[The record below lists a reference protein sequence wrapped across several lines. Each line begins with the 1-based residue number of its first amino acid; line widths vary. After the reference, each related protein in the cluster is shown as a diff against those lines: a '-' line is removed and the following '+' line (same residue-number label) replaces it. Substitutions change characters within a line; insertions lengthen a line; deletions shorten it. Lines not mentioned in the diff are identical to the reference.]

1 MANHSPYLNGRTS
14 SHLNPVRYPLFV
26 WRFVSGLS
34 GQNTTYTITAASERE
49 ARLQLKPQL
58 SAVRLIFAARIRVQ
72 TEKPVTGMT
81 SEDFCK
87 NRLPEKFIRAYA
99 CPAPH
104 KTGAGFDSLI
114 VRAGSRYVSDK
125 RFFCARNPSCNR
137 IIMAGRDGETVR
149 SAGSSNASLS
159 TLSRPATMFDSVLA
173 RLLNLVRGAANMANH
188 FPYLNGRTSSHLNP
202 VRYPLF
208 VWRFVSGL
216 SGQSDQNNTTYTI
229 TAASE
234 REARLQLK
242 PQLSA
247 VRLIFAARIRLPE
260 GTHHV

>member
-1 MANHSPYLNGRTS
+1 
-14 SHLNPVRYPLFV
+14 
-26 WRFVSGLS
+26 
-34 GQNTTYTITAASERE
+34 
-49 ARLQLKPQL
+49 
-58 SAVRLIFAARIRVQ
+58 
-72 TEKPVTGMT
+72 MT

-104 KTGAGFDSLI
+104 KTGAGFDSLNNQ
-114 VRAGSRYVSDK
+114 AGSRSVSDK

-137 IIMAGRDGETVR
+137 IIMAGRDGETAR
-149 SAGSSNASLS
+149 SAGSLIASLS

-173 RLLNLVRGAANMANH
+173 RLLKQNQGAANMANYS
-188 FPYLNGRTSSHLNP
+188 PYLNGRASSHP
-202 VRYPLF
+202 KSVRYPLF
-208 VWRFVSGL
+208 VWRFVSG
-216 SGQSDQNNTTYTI
+216 QNNTTHTI

>member
-1 MANHSPYLNGRTS
+1 
-14 SHLNPVRYPLFV
+14 
-26 WRFVSGLS
+26 
-34 GQNTTYTITAASERE
+34 
-49 ARLQLKPQL
+49 
-58 SAVRLIFAARIRVQ
+58 
-72 TEKPVTGMT
+72 MT

-104 KTGAGFDSLI
+104 KMGAGFDSLNNQ
-114 VRAGSRYVSDK
+114 AGSRSVSDK
-125 RFFCARNPSCNR
+125 RFFCARNPSCDC
-137 IIMAGRDGETVR
+137 IIMAGRDGETAR
-149 SAGSSNASLS
+149 SAGSLIASLS

-173 RLLNLVRGAANMANH
+173 RLLKQNQGAANMANYS
-188 FPYLNGRTSSHLNP
+188 PYLNGCTSSHLNS

-216 SGQSDQNNTTYTI
+216 SGQNATYTI

>member
-1 MANHSPYLNGRTS
+1 
-14 SHLNPVRYPLFV
+14 
-26 WRFVSGLS
+26 
-34 GQNTTYTITAASERE
+34 
-49 ARLQLKPQL
+49 
-58 SAVRLIFAARIRVQ
+58 
-72 TEKPVTGMT
+72 MT

-114 VRAGSRYVSDK
+114 ALAGSRSISDK
-125 RFFCARNPSCNR
+125 RFFCARNPSCDR
-137 IIMAGRDGETVR
+137 IIMAGRDGETAR
-149 SAGSSNASLS
+149 SAGIQCASLS

-173 RLLNLVRGAANMANH
+173 RLRKTALEAANMANH

-208 VWRFVSGL
+208 VWRFVSG
-216 SGQSDQNNTTYTI
+216 QNTTYTI

-242 PQLSA
+242 LSA